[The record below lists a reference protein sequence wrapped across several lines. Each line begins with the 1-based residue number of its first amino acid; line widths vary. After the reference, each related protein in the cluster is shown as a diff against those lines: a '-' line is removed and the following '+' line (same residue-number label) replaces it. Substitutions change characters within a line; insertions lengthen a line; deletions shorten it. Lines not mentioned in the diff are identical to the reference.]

1 MHGRAENKLHYD
13 FSFIAMAGSDL
24 NCGTSSASA
33 HFRPWDPPPP
43 TSLFITEETKAN
55 GIGEGGTEGGVR
67 QEGPERGGDGGKEGR
82 REGVEMEGRKDGGWE
97 WSIGLGK
104 GTRREGGAREV
115 KQD

>member
-33 HFRPWDPPPP
+33 HFRPWDPPPHEP
-43 TSLFITEETKAN
+43 FHN
-55 GIGEGGTEGGVR
+55 GRNKGEWHWGGGGVK

-82 REGVEMEGRKDGGWE
+82 REGVEIEGRRGEGREWRRRDGGRE
-97 WSIGLGK
+97 W
-104 GTRREGGAREV
+104 RWREGRTEGGSGV
-115 KQD
+115 